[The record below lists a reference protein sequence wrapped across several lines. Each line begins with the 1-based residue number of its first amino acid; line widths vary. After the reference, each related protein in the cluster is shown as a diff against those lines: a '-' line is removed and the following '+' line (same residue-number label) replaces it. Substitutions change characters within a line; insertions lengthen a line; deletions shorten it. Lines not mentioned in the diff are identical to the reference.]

1 MGTDYV
7 IRPKS
12 GSREAVERKRLAE
25 VFLSWKGCKPI
36 GSRAF
41 MYRGAELEMNY
52 ENAAGRSPVD
62 LVNRISVHLHGA
74 LSDKQREQAMGV
86 MKEIGTA
93 LAWDVESL
101 D

>member
-1 MGTDYV
+1 MSDYV

-36 GSRAF
+36 GSRTF

-52 ENAAGRSPVD
+52 DAQGRRLTTD

-93 LAWDVESL
+93 LAWDVVAV

>member
-7 IRPKS
+7 IKPKNT
-12 GSREAVERKRLAE
+12 REAVERKRLAE

-41 MYRGAELEMNY
+41 MYRGAELEMDY
-52 ENAAGRSPVD
+52 ESPNKHSNE

-93 LAWDVESL
+93 LAWDVEVL